1 MHLPVVTLGAR
12 GAGAVLAVALL
23 LAGLAPE
30 ALAQTTYTVTVA
42 NKTAAHPYFGQGHP
56 TAYLLNGAEAPV
68 VTLVRGQTY
77 TFQMSGVSSIHPFY
91 LSTSP
96 SGSSAGVYTDGVSG
110 NFATGNAALTFTVPA
125 SAPAELWYQC
135 SNHDFMGWRMAV
147 VSGGTPY
154 AAVLSGA
161 NEAPTANAS
170 PATGNVTATLTGTTL
185 VVGGGFS
192 GLSGAYTV
200 SHLHLGLAGQAGAVQ
215 FALAPTVAAD
225 GRSGTFEAAG
235 NTFTLTAAQ
244 VTALQQRRIYAN
256 VHSAARPGG
265 EIRGQ
270 FAPAAAAQYRSL
282 VRAAEEVP
290 TNGSTATGSLALDLD
305 GTTLTVTGSF
315 TGLSAAYTV
324 SHLHLGAAGQ
334 NGAVQLALTPAVA
347 ADGRSG
353 TFEAAANTFT
363 LTTAQAEALAAR
375 RIYSNIHSAA
385 RPGGEIRGQVS
396 PASWTALFAALTG
409 RAEMPAGNPSQA
421 TGGVLVEIRGLQAI
435 ATGSFAGLGSDFNTA
450 VGAHL
455 HLGALGA
462 NGPVVFPL
470 TPALG
475 ADNRSGTFERAAN
488 TFTLT
493 QTQADAFVAGGYY
506 VNVHSVDRPSGEV
519 RGQAVSIAT
528 RTVEAW
534 LVGANEVPAVAT
546 TATGGLIG
554 VLDGLTLTVAGGFA
568 GLGSNFN
575 TAVGAHLHLGANG
588 ANGPVEFPLA
598 VVLGADNRSGTV
610 AAASNVFTL
619 TSAQAAAVAGGG
631 YYANIHSVDRPS
643 GEIRGQLLAA
653 ADLAPAVPVITSPAA
668 GATLVLAGDDATP
681 VVITWT
687 ASDPNANPLV
697 HTWQLARDAAFA
709 DVVLASGI
717 LTDTRFETTV
727 GAVDAL
733 LGSLGVQPGQSLA
746 LSHRARSRDGGFGA
760 NGAATAITIQ
770 RRMTV
775 ASEGPADAATVFA
788 VGRNAPNPF
797 SGTTTLTLDL
807 PEAAT
812 VTVEVFDVLGRRMT
826 LVEAGA
832 LPAGRGQAVQ
842 LDGSALAAGSYVY
855 RVRADGADRDYSAT
869 GRMVRTR

>member
-56 TAYLLNGAEAPV
+56 TAYRLDGAEAPV

-77 TFQMSGVSSIHPFY
+77 TFQMSNVGGIHPFY
-91 LSTSP
+91 ISTSP

-147 VSGGTPY
+147 VNGGTPY

-225 GRSGTFEAAG
+225 GRSGTFEAAA
-235 NTFTLTAAQ
+235 NTFTLTA
-244 VTALQQRRIYAN
+244 
-256 VHSAARPGG
+256 
-265 EIRGQ
+265 
-270 FAPAAAAQYRSL
+270 
-282 VRAAEEVP
+282 
-290 TNGSTATGSLALDLD
+290 
-305 GTTLTVTGSF
+305 
-315 TGLSAAYTV
+315 
-324 SHLHLGAAGQ
+324 
-334 NGAVQLALTPAVA
+334 
-347 ADGRSG
+347 
-353 TFEAAANTFT
+353 
-363 LTTAQAEALAAR
+363 AQAEALAAR

-470 TPALG
+470 TPVLG
-475 ADNRSGTFERAAN
+475 
-488 TFTLT
+488 
-493 QTQADAFVAGGYY
+493 
-506 VNVHSVDRPSGEV
+506 P
-519 RGQAVSIAT
+519 
-528 RTVEAW
+528 
-534 LVGANEVPAVAT
+534 T
-546 TATGGLIG
+546 TA
-554 VLDGLTLTVAGGFA
+554 AG
-568 GLGSNFN
+568 
-575 TAVGAHLHLGANG
+575 
-588 ANGPVEFPLA
+588 
-598 VVLGADNRSGTV
+598 RSSGRRTR
-610 AAASNVFTL
+610 SR
-619 TSAQAAAVAGGG
+619 SRRR
-631 YYANIHSVDRPS
+631 RPTRS
-643 GEIRGQLLAA
+643 
-653 ADLAPAVPVITSPAA
+653 SPAA
-668 GATLVLAGDDATP
+668 TTSTSTP
-681 VVITWT
+681 STG
-687 ASDPNANPLV
+687 P
-697 HTWQLARDAAFA
+697 
-709 DVVLASGI
+709 
-717 LTDTRFETTV
+717 
-727 GAVDAL
+727 
-733 LGSLGVQPGQSLA
+733 
-746 LSHRARSRDGGFGA
+746 RARS
-760 NGAATAITIQ
+760 AA
-770 RRMTV
+770 RRSPSRRAPSRRGSSGPTRSRPSRRRRRA
-775 ASEGPADAATVFA
+775 ASSASST
-788 VGRNAPNPF
+788 
-797 SGTTTLTLDL
+797 
-807 PEAAT
+807 
-812 VTVEVFDVLGRRMT
+812 
-826 LVEAGA
+826 
-832 LPAGRGQAVQ
+832 
-842 LDGSALAAGSYVY
+842 GS
-855 RVRADGADRDYSAT
+855 R
-869 GRMVRTR
+869 